1 MNIKWDKK
9 KFTTYLIWTFSVA
22 WILQVIAGM
31 FARQGNQTV
40 FQMLLSVVMFAPM
53 LGAVMAKLPLRGM
66 GWKPKLKGNVRFLLA
81 AWLMPAVF
89 AILGAVLYFVIFPS
103 RLDFSGDYMVATAG
117 EIFLEQMEAQG
128 ITMQMYFVIVFVQ
141 AFTYAPWLNMFFALG
156 EEVGWRG
163 AMQPMLNDRFGK
175 SKGRMIG
182 GIIWGAW
189 HWPVMVLAGYEYGL
203 EYWGAPF
210 VGMALFCLVTVVMGT
225 LLDFV
230 YEKTNCIWIP
240 ALGHGAFN
248 CFATVP
254 LMFLNTDYLD
264 QLILGP
270 SPIGMISVLPA
281 LVVAV
286 LVLVKDKKCSGK

>member
-1 MNIKWDKK
+1 MSIQWDKK

-22 WILQVIAGM
+22 WILQVIASM
-31 FARQGNQTV
+31 FARQGNQSV
-40 FQMLLSVVMFAPM
+40 FQMILSVVMFAPM
-53 LGAVMAKLPLRGM
+53 LGAVMAKVPLRGM
-66 GWKPKLKGNVRFLLA
+66 GWKPKLKGNLRFMFA
-81 AWLMPAVF
+81 AWMIPAVF
-89 AILGAVLYFVIFPS
+89 AIFGAVLYFVIFPS

-117 EIFLEQMEAQG
+117 EVFLEQMEAQG

-141 AFTYAPWLNMFFALG
+141 AFTYAPWFNMFFALG

-163 AMQPMLNDRFGK
+163 AMQPMLNHRFGK
-175 SKGRMIG
+175 VKGRIIG

-189 HWPVMVLAGYEYGL
+189 HWPIMILAGYEYGL

-210 VGMALFCLVTVVMGT
+210 VGMALFCLVTVVMGI

-240 ALGHGAFN
+240 SLGHGAFN
-248 CFATVP
+248 CFSTIP

-264 QLILGP
+264 QMILGP
-270 SPIGMISVLPA
+270 APIGIISVLPA
-281 LVVAV
+281 LLVAV
-286 LVLVKDKKCSGK
+286 WVLVKDKK